1 MKINKRDFELPLCF
15 VIAWSSVWILCKMA
29 GADYRTLLPYV
40 VMVLLMNAY
49 AWKWNDKKSWMENIL
64 LISVFKRLVND
75 KDIPKKIMAGVGSG
89 IVLGGLVMEGV
100 ISFKLMSCLPG
111 VLLLIIVIYLM
122 FWNRLSLSEPF
133 NIYSL
138 AGAAVFAFFSATGN
152 TGIFDMYGWSGYLFC
167 MVSWFIMFLFGL
179 ESCYGLSEKYKLFGY
194 DIKRTSVW
202 KWGAACFV
210 ITCIIDAFFLMVFF
224 PGVMEYDS
232 MMQMFQVFGEP
243 YSNHHPWLHT
253 MIIKGIY
260 ELGLSLLGSHNRA
273 FALYCLCSI
282 CSMAG
287 TFSVVIMWLARKG
300 MRPLFLV
307 LIGGMYILSPI
318 NQMYSIIMWKDI
330 PFGVCVILFIILLME
345 MCEKKETGRISC
357 WKWVLFVVISFG
369 VCFFRS
375 NGLYMFYG
383 MIPFLFVCF
392 WKHKKEI
399 ITSVLVVLILG
410 WIYKGPV
417 FEYYNVTEPDTIESL
432 SIPAQQIAAVI
443 AYDGNIS
450 EEQLELL
457 SNIVDISRVEKE
469 YLSSVTCSDAIK
481 DLVRETNNQEYITNH
496 AAEFL
501 RLWGDLLVKNPRIYV
516 KAFRDETAGYWYHQT
531 YFPFIWATYVHENGM
546 GIYRSS
552 QVPLEVEE
560 AVRGYLATYKAYF
573 DQYLSTGLYVYI
585 YFVTLF
591 IMLRKRSRYLVAW
604 LPILGIWG
612 TLLIATPV
620 WADLRYAY
628 SIYLAVPLMTGMCFK
643 SREKKLDM

>member
-1 MKINKRDFELPLCF
+1 MKINKKDLELPLSF
-15 VIAWSSVWILCKMA
+15 VIAWCSVWILCRMA

-64 LISVFKRLVND
+64 LISVFKRFVND
-75 KDIPKKIMAGVGSG
+75 KDILKKVMAVVISG
-89 IVLGGLVMEGV
+89 IVLGGLVLESV
-100 ISFKLMSCLPG
+100 ISFDTPSFFPG
-111 VLLLIIVIYLM
+111 VILLIMVICLM
-122 FWNRLSLSEPF
+122 FWNRLSVSEPF

-138 AGAAVFAFFSATGN
+138 TGASVFAFFSATGN
-152 TGIFDMYGWSGYLFC
+152 LQIFDKYGWYGYLIC
-167 MVSWFIMFLFGL
+167 MGSWFILFLFGL
-179 ESCYGLSEKYKLFGY
+179 ESCYGLVERYKLFGY
-194 DIKRTSVW
+194 DIKQTSVW
-202 KWGAACFV
+202 KWGMACFILTCV
-210 ITCIIDAFFLMVFF
+210 IDVFFLMVFY

-232 MMQMFQVFGEP
+232 LMQMFQVFGEP

-253 MIIKGIY
+253 IIIKGIY
-260 ELGLSLLGSHNRA
+260 KLGLGLFGSHNRA

-287 TFSVVIMWLARKG
+287 AFSVVVMWLAKKG

-307 LIGGMYILSPI
+307 LIGGMYMLSPI

-330 PFGVCVILFIILLME
+330 PFGICFVLFTILLME
-345 MCEKKETGRISC
+345 LCDKKETIKISW

-375 NGLYMFYG
+375 NGKYMFYG

-392 WKHKKEI
+392 WKQKKAI

-417 FEYYNVTEPDTIESL
+417 FEYYNVTEPDVIESL

-457 SNIVDISRVEKE
+457 SNIVDISRVEEE
-469 YLSSVTCSDAIK
+469 YVSSVTCSDAIK

-496 AAEFL
+496 ATEFL
-501 RLWGDLLVKNPRIYV
+501 RLWVDLLMKNPRIYI
-516 KAFRDETAGYWYHQT
+516 KAFRNETCGYWYHQT
-531 YFPFIWATYVHENGM
+531 YFPFIWATYVHENGR

-552 QVPLEVEE
+552 KVPLEVEE
-560 AVRGYLATYKAYF
+560 AVRGYLGAYKAYF
-573 DQYLSTGLYVYI
+573 DRYLSTGLYVYI
-585 YFVTLF
+585 YFVTLL

-604 LPILGIWG
+604 LPVLGIWG

-620 WADLRYAY
+620 YADLRYAY
-628 SIYLAVPLMTGMCFK
+628 SIYLVVPLMIGMCFEK
-643 SREKKLDM
+643 SYEK